1 MSSLT
6 LQRKEN
12 LPNLDPPSDLTSPVK
27 TSFVLQ
33 QKAKAVVVEEKKVQ
47 PKNTKS

>member
-1 MSSLT
+1 MSTLT

-33 QKAKAVVVEEKKVQ
+33 QEVIPVKTEPKKTTT
-47 PKNTKS
+47 TKSE